1 MKEIHSQIIE
11 NLVDVVFS
19 LSVEDDGTFK
29 FISVNASFLSVT
41 GLRRDQVVGKSVTEV
56 IPEPSLSMVLENYR
70 KAIREK
76 RPVHWNETSEYPNGK
91 KYGEVTVI
99 PVLDNQGVCK
109 SLIGTVHDLTPV
121 KEAEGI
127 FLKTMDRVSDGVVAF
142 DNQMRFTFVNSKA
155 AQFLKNAH
163 AELLGKSCLDYFP
176 VEEHAVFYEAYS
188 KAVKLNQPVEVRNFN
203 EAWGVWFENRIYP
216 SEDGVTVFFNDVTE
230 HMKTKQ
236 AAEQAFIAK
245 SQFLDIAAHELRNP
259 VASLYLL
266 IQLLEKQLDMK
277 MEISEDKIR
286 ELINPAVRLKRLV
299 SDLLDMSR
307 LEKNLVVLK
316 KEKKDITI
324 ILPEWLEEMRRLHPE
339 RKINFSNQIQSTFVE
354 IDPVRI
360 YQVFINI
367 LDNALKYSCE
377 DTPVEVK
384 LFEKNNMI
392 CVSVKDQ
399 GEGMTDHMLDNIFN
413 PFSRG
418 GVDIKVRNTGLG
430 IGLSICHHLVKL
442 HDGDIKVES
451 EFGKGSTVTFELP
464 KGTKA

>member
-19 LSVEDDGTFK
+19 LSVEQDGTFR

-41 GLRRDQVVGKSVTEV
+41 GLRRDQVVGKLVSEV
-56 IPEPSLSMVLENYR
+56 IPEPSLSMVLNNYR
-70 KAIREK
+70 KAITEK
-76 RPVHWNETSEYPNGK
+76 RPVHWNEVSEYPNGK
-91 KYGEVTVI
+91 KYGVVTVI
-99 PVLDNQGVCK
+99 PVFDDHGVCQ

-142 DNQMRFTFVNSKA
+142 DNEMRFTFVNAMA
-155 AQFLKNAH
+155 AQFLKSTH
-163 AELLGKSCLDYFP
+163 SELIGKNCRDYFP
-176 VEEHAVFYEAYS
+176 EDEHKVFYEAYNR
-188 KAVKLNQPVEVRNFN
+188 AVKLNQPEEVRNFN
-203 EAWGVWFENRIYP
+203 ETWGVWFENRIYP

-236 AAEQAFIAK
+236 AAEQAFVAK

-277 MEISEDKIR
+277 MEISEEKIR
-286 ELINPAVRLKRLV
+286 DLVNPAVRLKRLV
-299 SDLLDMSR
+299 ADLLDMSR

-316 KEKKDITI
+316 KEKKDITV
-324 ILPEWLEEMRRLHPE
+324 ILPEWIQEMKRLHPNH
-339 RKINFSNQIQSTFVE
+339 KISFSSQIPSTFLQL
-354 IDPVRI
+354 DPVRI

-367 LDNALKYSCE
+367 LDNAIKYSAE
-377 DTPVEVK
+377 GSSVGVM

-399 GEGMTDHMLDNIFN
+399 GEGMTEHMLSNIFN

-418 GVDIKVRNTGLG
+418 GVDIRVRHTGLG

-442 HDGDIKVES
+442 HDGNIKVES

-464 KGTKA
+464 KGKA